1 MSGFEWI
8 RCGPDSGCRVGIGVS
23 KCSMRDNQTSRDAQ
37 HVRSAIGAHLEP
49 ENDYFKTVIKVLYL
63 KSGSQMDYNDA
74 ETL

>member
-1 MSGFEWI
+1 MLST
-8 RCGPDSGCRVGIGVS
+8 C
-23 KCSMRDNQTSRDAQ
+23 
-37 HVRSAIGAHLEP
+37 RSAIGAHLEP